1 MDDDVVVI
9 RKPKTV
15 PFNFDLPKDD
25 DKNLKQVIEFNI
37 KHNESF
43 AGHKNNEIFF
53 YT

>member
-1 MDDDVVVI
+1 MAVI

-15 PFNFDLPKDD
+15 SFNFDLPKDD
-25 DKNLKQVIEFNI
+25 DKNLKQVTEFNI

-43 AGHKNNEIFF
+43 AGHKNNEISF